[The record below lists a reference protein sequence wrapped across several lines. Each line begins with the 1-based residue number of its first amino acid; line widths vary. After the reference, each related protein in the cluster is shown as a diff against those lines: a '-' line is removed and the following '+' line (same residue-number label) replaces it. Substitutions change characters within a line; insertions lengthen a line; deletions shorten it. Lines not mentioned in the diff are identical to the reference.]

1 MSGAGW
7 RVSMN
12 TVLSGGLV
20 TVIRRNALGEERWV
34 SRANLPL
41 SVDLS

>member
-12 TVLSGGLV
+12 TVFSGGLV
-20 TVIRRNALGEERWV
+20 TVIRRNALVKLAGYRGLIFRSQWI
-34 SRANLPL
+34 
-41 SVDLS
+41 